1 MEKYKHLQ
9 YLEVRQRPLLSTPF
23 SQPAEWGLEGVQVA
37 DVELAGP
44 LVSDQ
49 DAGLLCFVVCVC
61 QNALMEA
68 GIPLDLSLGSGNE
81 RLQAD
86 FEEFRLPDVNGDNMI
101 SRKEVREQ
109 AGRGGRRG
117 EFVDTMPPSRN

>member
-1 MEKYKHLQ
+1 M
-9 YLEVRQRPLLSTPF
+9 
-23 SQPAEWGLEGVQVA
+23 EGVQVA

-49 DAGLLCFVVCVC
+49 DAGLLCFVVCMC

-109 AGRGGRRG
+109 AGRGGEQGKSLSIRFRRSRISGLAEG
-117 EFVDTMPPSRN
+117 EARTEGEQLSVEAGSRGRGQ